1 MIKKRKR
8 KKGKRFSKDAFE
20 DKLKVLEEFGF
31 VDRRENLRALKKIYR
46 DEGDFSKVV
55 DFLCSRHEKIQG
67 KKVHRNEKR
76 EKRRMKDL
84 KFKDKDEKKVEKKF
98 AKYAAKQV
106 KIESKLEK
114 KEYKKCK
121 KITREAL
128 WEHFANPNV
137 QATWEGITD
146 EYLDGEALLHS
157 CKALRQMI
165 YKKKDRKK
173 AEEQLVMIVKEYS
186 KVNQFNVTLIFKE
199 KCKWFEGVEVIDK
212 DENNKFSVVFAK
224 PSFST
229 PTDLMIA
236 IVQEPAEHSKKLI
249 FVSNSIAVGDL
260 IKNGAK
266 VLNPHKFMQYVATLL
281 GKGKETSTC
290 AWLIEKLSSEITAE
304 ESV

>member
-1 MIKKRKR
+1 MK
-8 KKGKRFSKDAFE
+8 
-20 DKLKVLEEFGF
+20 
-31 VDRRENLRALKKIYR
+31 
-46 DEGDFSKVV
+46 
-55 DFLCSRHEKIQG
+55 
-67 KKVHRNEKR
+67 KR